1 MILTI
6 PAAHGRMTLRM
17 GLVAFLKGPLTRQHR
32 LHRDPVD
39 PLERLHRTLA
49 RRDLMRGARLKRALH
64 ESLEELCDLS
74 PVGIE
79 LDDADIAEFFRSGFR
94 LKPHTQPLNAA

>member
-6 PAAHGRMTLRM
+6 PAAHGSMTLRM
-17 GLVAFLKGPLTRQHR
+17 GLVAFLKGPLTRQLR

-39 PLERLHRTLA
+39 PLERLHRVLH

-64 ESLEELCDLS
+64 ESLEELCELS
-74 PVGIE
+74 PVEIE
-79 LDDADIAEFFRSGFR
+79 LDDDDLAAFLRSGFR
-94 LKPHTQPLNAA
+94 LKPRSQPLNAA